1 MRFRLITTSI
11 IDAEPILIKY
21 PQLKDKVEIVDGDAY
36 VEVESTVELMEL
48 AKLQARLLSEK
59 ISSERKNRLLKYM
72 TVTENKKE

>member
-36 VEVESTVELMEL
+36 VEVESAEELMEL
-48 AKLQARLLSEK
+48 AKLSGE
-59 ISSERKNRLLKYM
+59 IVVGEDFIG
-72 TVTENKKE
+72 TKEPFIEIYDGYRE

>member
-36 VEVESTVELMEL
+36 VEVESAEELMEF
-48 AKLQARLLSEK
+48 AKLSGE
-59 ISSERKNRLLKYM
+59 IVVGEDFIG
-72 TVTENKKE
+72 TKEPFIEIYDVYRE

>member
-36 VEVESTVELMEL
+36 VEVESTEELMEL
-48 AKLQARLLSEK
+48 AKLSGEIVVGEDFIGA
-59 ISSERKNRLLKYM
+59 
-72 TVTENKKE
+72 KEPFIEIYDGYRE

>member
-36 VEVESTVELMEL
+36 VEVESAEELMEF
-48 AKLQARLLSEK
+48 AKLSGE
-59 ISSERKNRLLKYM
+59 IVVGEDF
-72 TVTENKKE
+72 KEPFIEIYDGYRE

>member
-36 VEVESTVELMEL
+36 VEVESTEELMEL
-48 AKLQARLLSEK
+48 AKLSGEIVVGEDRHKHVQRRNRG
-59 ISSERKNRLLKYM
+59 RK
-72 TVTENKKE
+72 V

>member
-36 VEVESTVELMEL
+36 VEV
-48 AKLQARLLSEK
+48 
-59 ISSERKNRLLKYM
+59 
-72 TVTENKKE
+72 

>member
-36 VEVESTVELMEL
+36 VEVESTEELMEL
-48 AKLQARLLSEK
+48 AKLSGE
-59 ISSERKNRLLKYM
+59 IVVGEDFIG
-72 TVTENKKE
+72 TKEPFIEICDGYRE